1 MKTIK
6 INFVLNGEEII
17 DEVPVNITLLDY
29 LRDYLRLTGTKEGCG
44 KGECGACTVIM
55 NGRSVNSCMVLI
67 PQVDGK
73 NVLTIEGLSKNGITK
88 IQKAF
93 IEEGAIQ
100 CGFCTP
106 GMVMSTYYLLSK
118 NPHPNEEEIREGL
131 SGNLCRCTGYKK
143 IIEAVKR
150 VSGVKNEGI

>member
-73 NVLTIEGLSKNGITK
+73 SVLTIEGLSKNGITK

-93 IEEGAIQ
+93 VEEGAIQ

-150 VSGVKNEGI
+150 VSGGKK

>member
-6 INFVLNGEEII
+6 INFVLNGEEIV

-93 IEEGAIQ
+93 VEEGAIQ

-150 VSGVKNEGI
+150 VSGGKK

>member
-93 IEEGAIQ
+93 VEEGAIQ

-150 VSGVKNEGI
+150 VSGGKK

>member
-1 MKTIK
+1 MKTVR
-6 INFVLNGEEII
+6 INFVLNGDEIT

-29 LRDYLRLTGTKEGCG
+29 LRDYLHLTGTKEGCG

-73 NVLTIEGLSKNGITK
+73 NILTIEGLSKRGITR
-88 IQKAF
+88 IQDAF
-93 IEEGAIQ
+93 VKEGAIQ

-106 GMVMSTYYLLSK
+106 GMVMSTFYLLSK
-118 NPHPNEEEIREGL
+118 NPNPDEGEIREGL

-150 VSGVKNEGI
+150 ASGGKR

>member
-73 NVLTIEGLSKNGITK
+73 NILTIERLSKNGITK

-93 IEEGAIQ
+93 VEEGAIQ

-150 VSGVKNEGI
+150 VSGGKK

>member
-93 IEEGAIQ
+93 VEEGAIQ

-150 VSGVKNEGI
+150 ASGGKE

>member
-6 INFVLNGEEII
+6 INFVLNGEEIV

-93 IEEGAIQ
+93 VEEGAIQ

-150 VSGVKNEGI
+150 VSGGKE